1 IGNAS
6 YGTKVKLYDG
16 WYEHDINSPVY
27 FCYANNKMYKIDDR
41 SFEGIDSAS
50 FPGGPILFTKHRQMI
65 ISPDGN
71 LHYYLSNSNVLK
83 FDPVTLRVV
92 ASTPYSNLGNLDFY
106 NQGTTVANN
115 NFIYFS
121 GSDRGAF
128 PCVIDMNTNTRIF
141 TSNNRKDQGHLSP
154 EGTFLVIG

>member
-1 IGNAS
+1 TKVINPGNLSMDIPQPVTFGIPMRFEITTFANVHDHTGLGDDWLSIGNAS

-106 NQGTTVANN
+106 NQGTTVAN
-115 NFIYFS
+115 
-121 GSDRGAF
+121 
-128 PCVIDMNTNTRIF
+128 
-141 TSNNRKDQGHLSP
+141 
-154 EGTFLVIG
+154 